1 MSHHRHETLISYV
14 PWLLIDSLERNPNH
28 RTHPFCERLE
38 SAVLVADMSGFTALT
53 ETLVQ
58 QGPIGVEELSITLN
72 AYFGQLIELV
82 TSHGGDIVEFT
93 GDGILV
99 LWPTRTNQEDL
110 ATVAYRAAQCG
121 LAAQQMLALQHT
133 EETPEETP
141 RLSLRIG
148 IGAGTVLI
156 ATVGG
161 MLGRWELL
169 VAGDPI
175 TQASRAEANAQPG
188 EVVLS
193 AQSWALVQSWCL
205 GYPIGYTTVQA
216 AEVGSTQPIVYTS
229 PDIRMASCPISEMR
243 LEDTRHYLAPQPL
256 PALHPCP
263 DVLDVLRGYVPAALL
278 ARLDAGQSDWVA
290 ELRRVTILF
299 VNLHGIAYEAPD
311 ILDQL
316 QSCMNI
322 LQTILYRYEGS
333 LNQFIVDDKGTLLIA
348 ALGLPPLTHED
359 DAARGVHLALD
370 IQKELHTTTNLR
382 CAIGITTG
390 RIFSGSRG
398 CIHRRDYAMIG
409 DSMNL
414 AARLMVKAAPDGIL
428 CDAATYRA
436 ARNNLTFE
444 ALAPIK
450 VRGKSL
456 PVDVYRPYDQPSPAI
471 CSTTPFVG
479 RMAEQK
485 MLLEWLDKLHHDGNG
500 GIVVIEGEAG
510 MGKSRLVNCMLQ
522 YVQTLPIVALIGH
535 ADSMEHSTPYH
546 VWRAIFSQLFGLDE
560 SHHQPGMH
568 SMGAFELIHYDAV
581 CMQLAPLL
589 SAVLPLDIPDNHI
602 TNHMSGQVRADNT
615 RDVLVRLLRVA
626 SRRAAL
632 LIILEDANWMD
643 SASWALALSVSQKIP
658 SVLLVITTRPLTG
671 SAAGSALMQAHLEL
685 ERAKTSH
692 TPHPQAQEAQ
702 PTHIQHAVLSV
713 QHSIVTTKPL
723 EPTHDYDHVLNKLN
737 AHRIALTSL
746 PANDMQAVV
755 AQALGV
761 QQVARSIT
769 SFIVEKAQGN
779 PFFAQELAYGLRDAG
794 LIVME
799 NGICQPASDS
809 ERLDAVNFPDTL
821 QGVIVSRIDRLSA
834 SQQLLL
840 KIASVI
846 GETFE
851 FGLLYD
857 VYPLAEDRGRLLN
870 ELQLLEKLDVVVLKV
885 PAPELVYGFKH
896 VITRQVVYDLLLFGQ
911 RRDVHRAVA
920 EWYERN
926 YADDLSQWYE
936 RLMYH
941 WGEVGDSYRE
951 LVYASKAGEYALE
964 NFACEE
970 SVQFLSRARALFHN
984 IAIPSHSA
992 EQNRNL
998 PITIEKLLGEAYLGL
1013 GKLRESRQHLE
1024 AAATLAGYPVPSHHV
1039 ALVAQVCGQ
1048 IIIHTMHLIR
1058 TGMACRCSG
1067 YQCHIIQEAAH
1078 IYGMLFRI
1086 NFLVNDVL
1094 PALHAALRCLNI
1106 SEGSPQ
1112 TPWQCYANANMC
1124 SIAGSAGLHGLARWY
1139 GRRAL
1144 QIGWQSGDISALTYA
1159 LNMNGLYRIG
1169 IGDWRGA
1176 RGALEQGLFF
1186 CTHMGDWTL
1195 WGLNQALL
1203 AQTMYFQG
1211 RFAMAY
1217 TMARELYT
1225 RAQQHDNILQQLWA
1239 RVGMGQSTLRLGK
1252 FDEARTILEE
1262 SVNKMVQTERPGLI
1276 TSYGLLAMTR
1286 LALGD
1291 TQGARDAAQTASRL
1305 IADIPIPFAHRL
1317 LEGYAGV
1324 AEVYLSWYEE
1334 CGANAP
1340 PDVVAQAHT
1349 ACRYMR
1355 LYAQSLPIGKPRAC
1369 TLQGW
1374 CAWLDGKQDEA
1385 FVLWRTGLSVAQ
1397 QLGMAYEEGVAHTMI
1412 GRYSQGA
1419 SRAYHQNRARDIFR
1433 RLGATQQYL
1442 SNKH

>member
-1 MSHHRHETLISYV
+1 MSSRHDTLTSYV
-14 PWLLIDSLERNPNH
+14 PWLLIDSLERNPNR
-28 RTHPFCERLE
+28 RTQPFCERLE

-82 TSHGGDIVEFT
+82 ISHGGDIVEFT

-99 LWPTRTNQEDL
+99 LWPTRTTHEDL

-121 LAAQQMLALQHT
+121 LAAQQMLALQSS
-133 EETPEETP
+133 EETSQ
-141 RLSLRIG
+141 LSLRIG

-175 TQASRAEANAQPG
+175 TQASRAEGNAQPG

-205 GYPIGYTTVQA
+205 GYPVGYTTTIQA
-216 AEVGSTQPIVYTS
+216 AEVGGKRSVVYTS
-229 PDIRMASCPISEMR
+229 PEIHSASCRISEMC
-243 LEDTRHYLAPQPL
+243 LEDTRHYLAPHPL
-256 PALHPCP
+256 PVLHPCP
-263 DVLDVLRGYVPAALL
+263 DVLDVLRGYVPAALV

-311 ILDQL
+311 ILEQL

-370 IQKELHTTTNLR
+370 IQKELQETTKLR

-398 CIHRRDYAMIG
+398 SIHRRDYAMIG

-444 ALAPIK
+444 ALTPIK

-479 RMAEQK
+479 RTAEQK
-485 MLLEWLDKLHHDGNG
+485 MLLEWLDKLHQDGNG

-522 YVQTLPIVALIGH
+522 YVQKLPIVALIGH

-560 SHHQPGMH
+560 SHHQSGMH
-568 SMGAFELIHYDAV
+568 GMGAFELIHYDSV

-602 TNHMSGQVRADNT
+602 TSHMSGHVRADNT
-615 RDVLVRLLRVA
+615 RDVLVQLLRVA

-632 LIILEDANWMD
+632 LLILEDANWMD
-643 SASWALALSVSQKIP
+643 SSSWALALTVSQKIP
-658 SVLLVITTRPLTG
+658 SVLLIITTRPLTG
-671 SAAGSALMQAHLEL
+671 SAAGSALIQAHLEL
-685 ERAKTSH
+685 EMAKANRPSS
-692 TPHPQAQEAQ
+692 PHKREAQ
-702 PTHIQHAVLSV
+702 RTNIQHAVLSV
-713 QHSIVTTKPL
+713 QHSIVTTKPF
-723 EPTHDYDHVLNKLN
+723 EPTHNYDHVLNRLN
-737 AHRIALTSL
+737 AHRIVLTSL
-746 PANDMQAVV
+746 PADDV
-755 AQALGV
+755 QALIAQSLGV
-761 QQVARSIT
+761 DQIARSVI

-794 LIVME
+794 LIVIDD
-799 NGICQPASDS
+799 GVCQPSSDT
-809 ERLDAVNFPDTL
+809 ERLDVVNFPVTL
-821 QGVIVSRIDRLSA
+821 HGVIVSRIDRLSA
-834 SQQLLL
+834 AQQLLL

-857 VYPLAEDRGRLLN
+857 VYPLAEDRVRLLD
-870 ELQLLEKLDVVVLKV
+870 ELQQLEKLDVVVLKI

-896 VITRQVVYDLLLFGQ
+896 VITRQVVYDMLLFGQ
-911 RRDVHRAVA
+911 RRDVHRTVA
-920 EWYERN
+920 EWYERH

-941 WGEVGDSYRE
+941 WGEVGDSFRE
-951 LVYASKAGEYALE
+951 LVYATKAGEYALQ
-964 NFACEE
+964 NFAREE
-970 SVQFLSRARALFHN
+970 AVLFLMRARVLLQN
-984 IAIPSHSA
+984 IAIPSHDA
-992 EQNRNL
+992 EQNRSL

-1013 GKLRESRQHLE
+1013 GKLHESRQHLE
-1024 AAATLAGYPVPSHHV
+1024 KAATLAGYPVPSYHI
-1039 ALVAQVCGQ
+1039 AMIAQMCGQ
-1048 IIIHTMHLIR
+1048 IVIQSMYLMR
-1058 TGMACRCSG
+1058 ADLRKQCSG
-1067 YQCHIIQEAAH
+1067 YQCSIIQEAAH
-1078 IYGMLFRI
+1078 IYGVLFRI
-1086 NFLVNDVL
+1086 NFLANDVL

-1106 SEGSPQ
+1106 SGKSPQ
-1112 TPWQCYANANMC
+1112 TAWQCYANANMC
-1124 SIAGSAGLHGLARWY
+1124 SIAGSAGLHRLARWY

-1144 QIGWQSGDISALTYA
+1144 QIGWQNGDIPALTYA

-1176 RGALEQGLFF
+1176 RGALEQGLLF
-1186 CTHMGDWTL
+1186 CKHMGDWTL

-1203 AQTMYFQG
+1203 AQMMYFQG
-1211 RFAMAY
+1211 HFATAY

-1225 RAQQHDNILQQLWA
+1225 RAQQRDNVLQQLWA
-1239 RVGMGQSTLRLGK
+1239 RVGMGQSALRLGK
-1252 FDEARTILEE
+1252 LNEARAILEDA
-1262 SVNKMVQTERPGLI
+1262 VNTMTVQTERPGLI

-1286 LALGD
+1286 VALGD
-1291 TQGARDAAQTASRL
+1291 TQGGRDAAQTASRL
-1305 IADIPIPFAHRL
+1305 IAAIPIPFAHRL

-1349 ACRYMR
+1349 ACRHLR

-1374 CAWLDGKQDEA
+1374 CAWLDGKHNEA
-1385 FVLWRTGLSVAQ
+1385 FVLWRRGLSDAQ
-1397 QLGMAYEEGVAHTMI
+1397 ELGMAYEEGLAHAMI
-1412 GRYSQGA
+1412 GRHSQGA
-1419 SRAYHQNRARDIFR
+1419 PRAYHLNRARDIFR
-1433 RLGATQQYL
+1433 RLNARTPERL
-1442 SNKH
+1442 NA